1 MNRAVEVNGR
11 TLSWPRRPSVVVCF
25 DGCDPAYIEAAR
37 AAEAIPA
44 IDRMARD
51 GFSAIAH
58 AAMPTFT
65 NPNNISIVCGAP
77 PAVHGVS
84 GNYYLDRETGREIM
98 MTDATPLRAPTI
110 LAAFSQAGAGVVAI
124 TAKDKLRKAFAKG
137 LRGIAFS
144 AEHAASASE
153 AEHGITGVLD
163 LVGRPEPDQ
172 YSADLSLFVL
182 DAGIALLRARRP
194 DLMYLS
200 LSDYVQH
207 AHAPGTPE
215 ANAFMR
221 EVDDRFA
228 ALASLGATV
237 GIVADHGMTD
247 MALPDGRPN
256 VFYLGDR
263 LDAAFGEGA
272 TRVICP
278 ITDPFVRHHGA
289 LGGFVRVYL
298 LRPGMDREAVLG
310 FVRSLPGVGLAL
322 VREEACARFE
332 LPYDREGDIAV
343 VGERGCAIGSRT
355 VEHDLAQLAGARLRS
370 HGSLA
375 EQQVPFLLS
384 RQLNPAYAAQPRPT
398 RNGLAA
404 EGPRKGGAASPPVAA
419 LLRNFDIFEYVL
431 NGTY

>member
-1 MNRAVEVNGR
+1 LNYTLHAEYGRLHAAGGPRVKVSIEVNGR
-11 TLSWPRRPSVVVCF
+11 VLAWPARPAVVVCF

-37 AAEAIPA
+37 AAEAIPTL
-44 IDRMARD
+44 DGMARD
-51 GFSAIAH
+51 GFSAIAD
-58 AAMPTFT
+58 AAMPSFT

-77 PAVHGVS
+77 PSVHGVA
-84 GNYYLDRETGREIM
+84 GNYYLDRETGREVM

-110 LAAFSQAGAGVVAI
+110 PARFSQAGAAVVAI
-124 TAKDKLRKAFAKG
+124 TAKDKLRKALGKD

-144 AEHAASASE
+144 AERAASATS

-163 LVGRPEPDQ
+163 LVGRPEPDP

-182 DAGIALLRARRP
+182 DAGIALLRTRRP

-200 LSDYVQH
+200 LSDYIQH
-207 AHAPGTPE
+207 KYAPGAPE

-221 EVDDRFA
+221 DVDARLGALA
-228 ALASLGATV
+228 ALDATV

-256 VFYLGDR
+256 VLYLGDR
-263 LDAAFGEGA
+263 LDEAFGEGA

-289 LGGFVRVYL
+289 LGGFVRVHL
-298 LRPGMDREAVLG
+298 MRPGVDRDAVLRL
-310 FVRSLPGVGLAL
+310 VRSLPGVGLAL

-332 LPYDREGDIAV
+332 TPFDREGDIAV
-343 VGERGCAIGSRT
+343 VGERGCAIGARA
-355 VEHDLAQLAGARLRS
+355 VDHDLSQLAGERLRS

-375 EQQVPFLLS
+375 EQPVPFFVS
-384 RQLNPAYAAQPRPT
+384 RPVSLEYAGRTRPR
-398 RNGLAA
+398 
-404 EGPRKGGAASPPVAA
+404 
-419 LLRNFDIFEYVL
+419 LRNFDIFEYVL
-431 NGTY
+431 NGAH